1 MRILR
6 VVAPTL
12 LAVAALTACS
22 NGQTPASSPPQ
33 VGLLDRTFVSTAV
46 EGPPIPGGGPL
57 TVEFPAPDRISATA
71 GCNRASGTA
80 DLSDGKLTTGPLA
93 TTMMACV
100 GDRAGAD
107 AWMTGFLESTPAWTL
122 TGDTLTLR
130 SDSTTVTLLDKKVA
144 QPDRPLVGTT
154 WVVDT
159 IIDPNAVTTS
169 AALEQSTPTLT
180 VAADGTVSGS
190 TGCNRFTGTA
200 EVSGDTVTFG
210 PLATTRMACPEDV
223 AQVERAV
230 LAVLDGPTTA
240 TIDSDRL
247 RLMRAD
253 GHGLGLHA
261 Q

>member
-6 VVAPTL
+6 AAVPAL

-22 NGQTPASSPPQ
+22 NGQTPASPPPQ
-33 VGLLDRTFVSTAV
+33 DDLLNRTFVSTTV
-46 EGPPIPGGGPL
+46 SGTPIPGGGPL
-57 TVEFPAPDRISATA
+57 TVEFVEPDRISATA
-71 GCNRASGTA
+71 GCNRASGTV
-80 DLSDGKLTTGPLA
+80 DLRDGKLTTGTLA
-93 TTMMACV
+93 TTMMACI
-100 GDRAGAD
+100 GDKGEAD
-107 AWMTGFLESTPAWTL
+107 AWMTSLLEASPAWSL
-122 TGDTLTLR
+122 TDDTLTLR

-159 IIDPNAVTTS
+159 TIDPNAITTS

-180 VAADGTVSGS
+180 IAPDGNVTGS

-200 EVSGDTVTFG
+200 QVSGDTVTFG
-210 PLATTRMACPEDV
+210 PLATTRMACMGEV
-223 AQVERAV
+223 ADVERAV
-230 LAVLDGPTTA
+230 LTVLDGQTTA
-240 TIDSDRL
+240 TVDADRL